1 MVAGEESMRFEHAIT
16 RLPAQ
21 TYAHGLTTSG
31 EGAPSIEKAL
41 DQHGRYCD
49 ALRTSGLTVDILAAA
64 LEYPD
69 STFVEDTAIL
79 TARVAIIMR
88 PGAPSRLGE
97 IQLIEKAVLG
107 YRTEVMQIVEPGRM
121 DGGDVCQADEHF
133 FIGISARTN
142 PEGARQLSAILHAHG
157 YTSSTVDIRGQ
168 GRLLHLKSGIAYL
181 GYKRLVIAPELS
193 ALSEF
198 QTYELLEVSA
208 AELYAANCIHINEHV
223 LIPAGYPEIANAL
236 ASLGYTTL
244 AVDVSEFRKMDGG
257 LSCLSLRF

>member
-1 MVAGEESMRFEHAIT
+1 MRFEHAIA

-21 TYAHGLTTSG
+21 TFSQGLTSGG

-49 ALRTSGLTVDILAAA
+49 ALRACGLTVDILAAA
-64 LEYPD
+64 PQYPD

-88 PGAPSRLGE
+88 PGAPSRRGE
-97 IQLIEKAVLG
+97 IQLIEKAVRA
-107 YRTEVMQIVEPGRM
+107 YRTEVMLIVEPGSM

-142 PEGARQLSAILHAHG
+142 PEGARQLSAILQAHG
-157 YTSSTVDIRGQ
+157 YTSSTVDIRRQ
-168 GRLLHLKSGIAYL
+168 DRLLHLKSGIAYL
-181 GYKRLVIAPELS
+181 GDKRLVVAPELS
-193 ALSEF
+193 ELSAF
-198 QTYELLEVSA
+198 QPYELIEVAS
-208 AELYAANCIHINEHV
+208 AELYAANCIHINDHV
-223 LIPAGYPEIANAL
+223 LIPAGYPKIADAL
-236 ASLGYTTL
+236 ERLGYTAL
-244 AVDVSEFRKMDGG
+244 AIDVSEFRKMDGG

>member
-1 MVAGEESMRFEHAIT
+1 MRFEYAIA
-16 RLPAQ
+16 RLPAD
-21 TYAHGLTTSG
+21 TFSHGLTSSG
-31 EGAPSIEKAL
+31 EAAPSIEKAL

-49 ALRTSGLTVDILAAA
+49 ALRACGLTVDILAAA

-97 IQLIEKAVLG
+97 TQPIKKAVLA
-107 YRTEVMQIVEPGRM
+107 YRSQVMQIDEPGSM

-133 FIGISARTN
+133 FIGLSARTN
-142 PEGARQLSAILHAHG
+142 LEGARQLSAILHAHD
-157 YTSSTVDIRGQ
+157 YTSSIVDIRAQ
-168 GRLLHLKSGIAYL
+168 SRLLHLKTGIAYL
-181 GYKRLVIAPELS
+181 GGKRLVVAPELS
-193 ALSEF
+193 VLSAF
-198 QTYELLEVSA
+198 KAYELIEVPS
-208 AELYAANCIHINEHV
+208 AELYAANCVQINDHV
-223 LIPAGYPEIANAL
+223 MIPAGYPKMAKTLE
-236 ASLGYTTL
+236 SMGYAPL